1 MQQFYWVSQKVHSGF
16 SIASY
21 RKKAEWHFWP
31 TQNFQVFVW
40 RKEKHESEKVYAP
53 LCSLQHYYNSQNMEM
68 IDMSKMDKDATH
80 THTHTHTHT
89 RTQQKSESEVAQL
102 CPTLCNPVD
111 CAYQAPPSMG
121 FSRQE
126 YCSGVLLPSPG
137 DLPNPG
143 IEPWSPALQ
152 ADALTSEPP
161 GNRRVG
167 SHKWRKSCHLWQHG
181 WSLKAFC

>member
-80 THTHTHTHT
+80 THTHTHTRAHATEEWKWSSSVVSDSLQPRGLCLPGSSLHGILQARILQWGATSFSRGSSQPRDRTLVSRIAGRRFNLWAT
-89 RTQQKSESEVAQL
+89 RQQKS
-102 CPTLCNPVD
+102 
-111 CAYQAPPSMG
+111 
-121 FSRQE
+121 RQ
-126 YCSGVLLPSPG
+126 P
-137 DLPNPG
+137 
-143 IEPWSPALQ
+143 
-152 ADALTSEPP
+152 
-161 GNRRVG
+161 
-167 SHKWRKSCHLWQHG
+167 
-181 WSLKAFC
+181 